1 MSASTPKPASTAP
14 ASASAPVLAST
25 SIAPT
30 SAPTR
35 APKPAPI
42 DPRDLAVVRATL
54 ADVPQVM
61 GFYDDVIA
69 AVSGTDNDPLWER
82 GIHPSED
89 ELARAVREGG
99 LLTGWLSLPEGGRVL
114 ASAIIVNEEVAEGY
128 DKVPWRVAAQPHEVA
143 VVHLFAVHPSLQ
155 GRRIAHTMIDRV
167 REIAREQGKRVIRLD
182 TLGTNEGAQRLYE
195 GYGFDNRGH
204 ARLAYTDPRVTDFV
218 LYELEL

>member
-1 MSASTPKPASTAP
+1 M
-14 ASASAPVLAST
+14 
-25 SIAPT
+25 
-30 SAPTR
+30 TR
-35 APKPAPI
+35 AA
-42 DPRDLAVVRATL
+42 L
-54 ADVPQVM
+54 ADIPQVM

-89 ELARAVREGG
+89 ELACAVREGG
-99 LLTGWLSLPEGGRVL
+99 LLIGWLSLPEGGRVL

-155 GRRIAHTMIDRV
+155 GRRIAHAMIDRV

-195 GYGFDNRGH
+195 RYGFDNRGH
-204 ARLAYTDPRVTDFV
+204 ARLAYADPRVTDFV

>member
-1 MSASTPKPASTAP
+1 MPASTPKPTP
-14 ASASAPVLAST
+14 ASASTFAPAT
-25 SIAPT
+25 PT
-30 SAPTR
+30 TPASAPT
-35 APKPAPI
+35 PAPAARLAPV
-42 DPRDLAVVRATL
+42 DPRDLVVTRAAL
-54 ADVPQVM
+54 ADIPQVM

-69 AVSGTDNDPLWER
+69 AVSGTENDPLWER

-89 ELARAVREGG
+89 ELACAVREGG
-99 LLTGWLSLPEGGRVL
+99 LLIGWLSLPEGGRVL

-155 GRRIAHTMIDRV
+155 GRRIAHAMIDRV

-195 GYGFDNRGH
+195 RYGFDNRGH
-204 ARLAYTDPRVTDFV
+204 ARLAYADPRVTDFV